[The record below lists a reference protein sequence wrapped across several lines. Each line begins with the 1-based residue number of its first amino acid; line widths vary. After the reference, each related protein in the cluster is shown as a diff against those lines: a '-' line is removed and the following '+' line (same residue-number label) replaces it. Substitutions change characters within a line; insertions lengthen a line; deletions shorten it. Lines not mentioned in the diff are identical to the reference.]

1 MSFLPFVG
9 FVGRKFQSHDLKTFE
24 KYFDLI
30 VTKSIH
36 VYGKVS
42 TDCIVKVAEGEK
54 EGEGVGWIVQSNLS
68 SEKPRL
74 CVV

>member
-1 MSFLPFVG
+1 MAFSSTKCIFFTFLSDSWVENFSLTTSRP
-9 FVGRKFQSHDLKTFE
+9 LKNISN
-24 KYFDLI
+24 LI

-54 EGEGVGWIVQSNLS
+54 EGEGVG
-68 SEKPRL
+68 
-74 CVV
+74 